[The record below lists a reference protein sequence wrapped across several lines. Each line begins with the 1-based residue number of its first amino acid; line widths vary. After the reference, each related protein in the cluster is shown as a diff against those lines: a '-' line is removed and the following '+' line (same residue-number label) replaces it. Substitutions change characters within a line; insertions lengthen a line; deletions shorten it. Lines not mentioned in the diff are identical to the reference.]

1 MLTAAVL
8 SGDAE
13 VSGILRASLE
23 QSGLVGRVHQLP
35 ASGSPEMRP
44 GEAPPDIM
52 LLDLGRDF
60 ESALASAAAWRRRYP
75 TVCIIACAPFKQPDP
90 SLLLQAMRSG
100 VQEFLSAPVEISA
113 LREALTRFAQERQT
127 TTLRQQDK
135 LIVVMGTKGGVG
147 TTTVAANVGA
157 QLAKVTGKR
166 VEMFDL
172 ARPLGNLCL
181 LMDLHPKFTIRDAVD
196 NLEHL
201 DSHFLTGLIAQHTSG
216 VGVLGGTSRPEQWE
230 GVSTEAVER
239 VVNVAQGGCDFLV
252 VDGGVTNLLEGGT
265 SFRTARAIIIT
276 TVMSVP
282 ALWGLERRLKSL
294 IEQGADPTRIRIIVN
309 RWRKDDDE
317 ALQNIEKRIKHH
329 IFARLPNDYR
339 QVSEAESVGKLL
351 SRNHSDPLVTKF
363 RNMACQLAGID
374 PEGVG
379 DKRGTGG
386 FFAFPSKK

>member
-13 VSGILRASLE
+13 ISGVLRASLE

-35 ASGSPEMRP
+35 ATGSPEMRP
-44 GEAPPDIM
+44 GETPPDIV

-60 ESALASAAAWRRRYP
+60 EAALSSAAAWRRRYP
-75 TVCIIACAPFKQPDP
+75 SVCIIACAPFKQPDP

-100 VQEFLSAPVEISA
+100 VQEFLSAPVEIAA
-113 LREALTRFAQERQT
+113 LREALNRFGQEKQST
-127 TTLRQQDK
+127 GLREHDK

-147 TTTVAANVGA
+147 TTTVTANLGA

-181 LMDLHPKFTIRDAVD
+181 LMDLHPRFTIRDAVD

-201 DSHFLTGLIAQHTSG
+201 DSHFLSGLIAQHNSG
-216 VGVLGGTSRPEQWE
+216 VGVLAGTSRPEQWE
-230 GVSTEAVER
+230 GVSAEAVER
-239 VVNVAQGGCDFLV
+239 VVNVAQGGCDYLV

-265 SFRTARAIIIT
+265 ALRTARAIIIT

-294 IEQGADPTRIRIIVN
+294 VEQGADPSRIRVIVN

-317 ALQNIEKRIKHH
+317 ALQNIEKRIKHP
-329 IFARLPNDYR
+329 IFVRLPNDYR

-351 SRNHSDPLVTKF
+351 SRNHNDPLVTKF
-363 RNMACQLAGID
+363 RNMAAQLT
-374 PEGVG
+374 GVDAHTLD
-379 DKRGTGG
+379 DKRSAS

>member
-13 VSGILRASLE
+13 ISGVLRASLE
-23 QSGLVGRVHQLP
+23 QSGLVGRVYQL
-35 ASGSPEMRP
+35 AATGNPEMRP
-44 GEAPPDIM
+44 GEAPPDIV

-75 TVCIIACAPFKQPDP
+75 SVCIIACAPFKQPDP
-90 SLLLQAMRSG
+90 ALLLQAMRSG
-100 VQEFLSAPVEISA
+100 VQEFLSAPVEIAA
-113 LREALTRFAQERQT
+113 LREALTRFGQEKQT
-127 TTLRQQDK
+127 TGLREHDK

-147 TTTVAANVGA
+147 TTTVTANLGA

-181 LMDLHPKFTIRDAVD
+181 LMDLHPRFTIRDAVD

-201 DSHFLTGLIAQHTSG
+201 DSHFLTGLIAQHNSG
-216 VGVLGGTSRPEQWE
+216 VGVLAGTSRPEQWE
-230 GVSTEAVER
+230 GVSAEAVER
-239 VVNVAQGGCDFLV
+239 VVNVAQGGCDYLV
-252 VDGGVTNLLEGGT
+252 IDGGVTNLLEGG
-265 SFRTARAIIIT
+265 SALRTARAIIIV

-294 IEQGADPTRIRIIVN
+294 VEQGADTSRIRVIVN

-317 ALQNIEKRIKHH
+317 ALQNIEKRIKHP
-329 IFARLPNDYR
+329 IFVRLPNDYR

-351 SRNHSDPLVTKF
+351 SRNHNDPLVTKF
-363 RNMACQLAGID
+363 RNMAAQLT
-374 PEGVG
+374 GVDAQTVD
-379 DKRGTGG
+379 DKRSAS

>member
-1 MLTAAVL
+1 
-8 SGDAE
+8 
-13 VSGILRASLE
+13 
-23 QSGLVGRVHQLP
+23 
-35 ASGSPEMRP
+35 
-44 GEAPPDIM
+44 
-52 LLDLGRDF
+52 
-60 ESALASAAAWRRRYP
+60 
-75 TVCIIACAPFKQPDP
+75 
-90 SLLLQAMRSG
+90 
-100 VQEFLSAPVEISA
+100 
-113 LREALTRFAQERQT
+113 
-127 TTLRQQDK
+127 
-135 LIVVMGTKGGVG
+135 
-147 TTTVAANVGA
+147 
-157 QLAKVTGKR
+157 
-166 VEMFDL
+166 
-172 ARPLGNLCL
+172 L

-201 DSHFLTGLIAQHTSG
+201 DSHFLSGLIAQHTSG

-239 VVNVAQGGCDFLV
+239 VVHVAQGGCDFLV

-265 SFRTARAIIIT
+265 TFRTARAIIIT

-294 IEQGADPTRIRIIVN
+294 VEQGADPTRIRIIVN